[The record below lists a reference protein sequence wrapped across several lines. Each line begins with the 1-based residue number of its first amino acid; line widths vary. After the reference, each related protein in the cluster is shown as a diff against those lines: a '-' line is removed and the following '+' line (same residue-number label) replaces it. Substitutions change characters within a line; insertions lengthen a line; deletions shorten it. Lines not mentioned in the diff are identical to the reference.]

1 MFTLQQNTLPRILV
15 TDDKAE
21 NRYLLERLLKHA
33 YIVDLAEN
41 GQEALDKIY
50 ENDYDLVL
58 LDLMMPVLDG
68 LEVLRAV
75 REHVDLATL
84 PIIIV
89 SALNESNE
97 VVHGIEMG
105 ANDYII
111 KPIEPA
117 IVLARVKTQVTLKR
131 LMDERQEAV
140 AVLERANQMK
150 ARMMQIASHDL
161 RNPLNNLNLL
171 LKVLD
176 NQSEGSQAWE
186 QLKAM
191 ADDSMQSMSA
201 IIDDYLNNP
210 AATHEA
216 LEIHLDMYNAATI
229 VEATLNQY
237 HIMAQQK
244 GIRLHI
250 DIQDAFVTADA
261 DRLLQ
266 VLNNL
271 VSNAIKYSP
280 ADSDVYIQSRDY
292 DDHWRLD
299 IIDSGIGI
307 PEQERQHLFK
317 AFSKRHIST
326 QPTAGESS
334 TGLGLWIAAEMMR
347 LQNGQ
352 IGMDAAATGGS
363 NFWITLPLA
372 QMVAQAS

>member
-68 LEVLRAV
+68 LEVLRTV

-210 AATHEA
+210 VATHEA

-237 HIMAQQK
+237 HMMAQQK